1 MEVGDDHARAD
12 RTLPDADLQRRRPIR
27 HQRLRPW
34 LHAARPHRRRERGH
48 PTASAYFDRSAFVCP
63 GRVAGPDQFNCNI
76 APIGRFGNS
85 GTGVLRGP
93 GTVNLSMGIG
103 KDFRI
108 VERARLRLE
117 GTFTN
122 LPNHPNLA
130 DPGTNITALS
140 FGTVTSVRGGDSG
153 GNRVGQAS
161 LRLEF

>member
-1 MEVGDDHARAD
+1 MRPD
-12 RTLPDADLQRRRPIR
+12 RIGAGSL
-27 HQRLRPW
+27 
-34 LHAARPHRRRERGH
+34 EN
-48 PTASAYFDRSAFVCP
+48 PTAAAYFDRSAFLCP

-85 GTGVLRGP
+85 GVGVLRGP
-93 GTVNLSMGIG
+93 GTVNLSMGMG

-130 DPGTNITALS
+130 DPGTNITAIS
-140 FGTVTSVRGGDSG
+140 FGQVTSVRGGDSG
-153 GNRVGQAS
+153 GNRVGQVS